1 MIPTN
6 LTAMDFNSIKAS
18 IKDYLRTRPEFTD
31 FDFEGAT
38 LSYLIDVLAYNTYY
52 GAFNANMAV
61 NESFLSSATVRDNV
75 VSIAKLLNYTPRS
88 SRAAKACIG
97 FQAQSEQLNGVWP
110 QYVTLKRG
118 VVANGGD
125 YNFVSLVDVVQPTD
139 NTGLATFNNVLV
151 REGTLLT
158 YQYTVSSFKKQNYVI
173 PSDKIDDTTITVT
186 VKPNAQSTQED
197 VYVRGLDVTTITA
210 TSRVY
215 FLTETEDGRYD
226 LTFGDNVIG
235 RKLED
240 GEVINISYLKTHE
253 AEANDISVFDYIGE
267 IEDQYGRAITDITG
281 IVEVQER
288 SQMGDAPESVESI
301 KYTAPRD
308 YTTQLRAVTAQD
320 YGIIAKKVY
329 PNADSVIAFGG
340 DELSPPVYGK
350 VYVTIKTKTG
360 NLLNNATKLTIAKDL
375 KQYSMASIEPVII
388 DAEFLYVPTSLFV
401 FYDPTK
407 TSKSIS
413 ELQGL
418 VLGAVE
424 QFASQEDINNFGSTF
439 SLSKYQKAIGLADT
453 SVDSASVQTTLLKY
467 LRVNPGTV
475 DTYCTD
481 FGSPL
486 YDSNPSNTGG
496 GTGGGDGGGGG
507 GGCKKEPVIAS
518 GQFITTDRP
527 DVIQYF
533 EDDGFGNLRTYY
545 NSGSSKVYTNDEA
558 GTVDYSTGKICFG
571 PVSLIQPSGDTGNII
586 TTDPGLDDGGG
597 DGGTSTPGVPPGDTD
612 TGDGG
617 GGGDGGGTD
626 TDPGTGPG
634 GGDPGGGTPGILP
647 VQIIPSNVSNIKP
660 ATSGT
665 VISLP
670 IPSITVVPVGTQ
682 PPSTIPLNNLTPEQ
696 YAVVPAVITPI
707 DIANVGGLNNISC
720 F

>member
-1 MIPTN
+1 MIPTD

-31 FDFEGAT
+31 FDFEGST

-52 GAFNANMAV
+52 GAFNANMAI
-61 NESFLSSATVRDNV
+61 NEAFLSSATVRDNV
-75 VSIAKLLNYTPRS
+75 VAIAKLLNYTPRS

-97 FQAQSEQLNGVWP
+97 FDVQTETLNDVFP
-110 QYVTLKRG
+110 QYVVLKKG
-118 VVANGGD
+118 TVVTGGD
-125 YNFVSLVDVVQPTD
+125 YNFVSLIDVIQPTD
-139 NTGLATFNNVLV
+139 NTGKSVFSNVLV

-158 YQYTVSSFKKQNYVI
+158 YKYTVSSFKKQNYVI
-173 PSDKIDDTTITVT
+173 PTDKIDDTTITVT

-197 VYVRGLDVTTITA
+197 VYVKGVDITTITA

-240 GEVINISYLKTHE
+240 GEVISISYLKTHE
-253 AEANDISVFDYIGE
+253 DLANDISSFNFVGE
-267 IEDQYGRAITDITG
+267 LTDQYGRPIADIDSAIRVT
-281 IVEVQER
+281 ER
-288 SQMGDAPESVESI
+288 SQMGDKPESVESI

-320 YGIIAKKVY
+320 YSIIAKKVY
-329 PNADSVIAFGG
+329 PNAQSVIAFGG

-360 NLLNNATKLTIAKDL
+360 NQLNNATKLTIAKDL
-375 KQYSMASIEPVII
+375 KQYAMASIEPVVI
-388 DAEFLYVPTSLFV
+388 DAEFLYVATSLFV

-424 QFASQEDINNFGSTF
+424 QYANQENINNFGSTF

-453 SVDSASVQTTLLKY
+453 AVDSASVQTTLVKY
-467 LRVNPGTV
+467 LNVNPGTV
-475 DTYCTD
+475 NTYCTD
-481 FGSPL
+481 FGSPI
-486 YDSNPSNTGG
+486 YDSNPSRGG
-496 GTGGGDGGGGG
+496 DDGGGEGK
-507 GGCKKEPVIAS
+507 CYKEPVIAS

-527 DVIQYF
+527 TVIQYF
-533 EDDGFGNLRTYY
+533 EDDGYGNLRTYY
-545 NSGSSKVYTNDEA
+545 NSGSSKVYTNNTA

-571 PVSLIQPSGDTGNII
+571 PVSLLKPD
-586 TTDPGLDDGGG
+586 G
-597 DGGTSTPGVPPGDTD
+597 DGGNLVTVDPGTGDGDTD
-612 TGDGG
+612 
-617 GGGDGGGTD
+617 GGDGGGTS
-626 TDPGTGPG
+626 DPPPG
-634 GGDPGGGTPGILP
+634 GDTGDGGTGTPGVLP

-670 IPSITVVPVGTQ
+670 IPSITIVPVGTQ

-707 DIANVGGLNNISC
+707 DIGNTGGLNNISC